1 MSSDSSVQDT
11 SQLASQAHTPRASVE
26 EGGVTFWLD
35 GEVLACACPDC
46 GSPMSIRLWLL
57 VADCWR
63 CGASLEL
70 TEEQERAVQRLLDQA
85 RQAAPAPEKKHPATQ
100 PTPPSPRPEPPR
112 QKKPAPQPVPIPEG
126 KPLPR
131 RQQSPWKDPVVRP
144 RPARPS
150 APRRPQRQEDSTA
163 RLRRLLGDLQA
174 WLISA
179 LLHMVLLIL
188 LACLLVNEEPAGPRL
203 LVLATRVGPE
213 DLEGGHKDPPQ
224 PDPVEFEDAGAP
236 EPEKPP
242 EVPEPPQIEE
252 EKPDEPPLPKG
263 EPPGEKEP
271 ELPPV
276 VGSPVSGGTG
286 RSLYAGR
293 RPEARAYLVRQEGG
307 TIETEAAVARGLEWL
322 ARHQSP
328 DGRWSLHRFHL
339 TRGCRRRCSH
349 PGTNSDVAGTA
360 LGLLPFLGAGQT
372 HRSGKYRR
380 HVLRGVQWLLAHQ
393 RPDGA
398 FRPMGTGQMYS
409 HGLAAIAVCELYGLT
424 QDSRLRLPAQ
434 KAVDYIVQAQHSQG
448 GWRYLPGQAGDT
460 SVTGWQ
466 LMALRSAQVA
476 GLRVPQSVFDRA
488 NRFLDRCQTN
498 SLGSLYSYMPHG
510 GVRVALT
517 AESLLCRM
525 YSGWTPRHAALR
537 EGCLWLL
544 AEHPPQAR
552 KTDMYY
558 WYYATQVMHHM
569 GSPYWPEWNEQMRE
583 ILVRTQETRGHAAGS
598 WTPQGGH
605 DRAGGRLYMTSLA
618 ICCLE
623 VYYRHLPLYRQVALG
638 SETDRQGESS
648 P

>member
-1 MSSDSSVQDT
+1 MNSDSSPQET
-11 SQLASQAHTPRASVE
+11 SELVSPPGPGRATIE
-26 EGGVTFWLD
+26 EGGIVFWLD

-70 TEEQERAVQRLLDQA
+70 TEEQERAVQRLLG
-85 RQAAPAPEKKHPATQ
+85 RGEAPAPAQPPRSPPPARRQERPARIPLGHPA
-100 PTPPSPRPEPPR
+100 PPR
-112 QKKPAPQPVPIPEG
+112 
-126 KPLPR
+126 R
-131 RQQSPWKDPVVRP
+131 QSPWKHPVEPRPVRRPPPKQP
-144 RPARPS
+144 RPAE
-150 APRRPQRQEDSTA
+150 EDSAA

-188 LACLLVNEEPAGPRL
+188 LACLLVGDEPESPRL

-213 DLEGGHKDPPQ
+213 DLEGGHQDPPK
-224 PDPVEFEDAGAP
+224 PDPVEFDDAGAP
-236 EPEKPP
+236 EPETPP
-242 EVPEPPQIEE
+242 EVPEPPKIEE
-252 EKPDEPPLPKG
+252 QKPEEPPLPQG
-263 EPPGEKEP
+263 DPPGEEKA

-286 RSLYAGR
+286 RSLLAGR
-293 RPEARAYLVRQEGG
+293 RPETRAYLVRQEGG
-307 TIETEAAVARGLEWL
+307 TIETEAAVARGLNWL
-322 ARHQSP
+322 VRHQSRN
-328 DGRWSLHRFHL
+328 GSWSLQRFNRSGL
-339 TRGCRRRCSH
+339 CRGRCSH
-349 PGTNSDVAGTA
+349 VGRVPSDVAGTA
-360 LGLLPFLGAGQT
+360 LALLPFLGAGQT

-380 HVLRGVQWLLAHQ
+380 QVQRGVGWLLAHQ
-393 RPDGA
+393 RPDGS
-398 FRPMGTGQMYS
+398 FRLTGAGGMYA
-409 HGLAAIAVCELYGLT
+409 HGLAAIALCELYGLT
-424 QDSRLRLPAQ
+424 QDSRLRAPAQ
-434 KAVDYIVQAQHSQG
+434 RAVDFIVQAQHSQG
-448 GWRYLPGQAGDT
+448 GWRYSPKQPGDT

-476 GLRVPQSVFDRA
+476 GLHVPQAVFDRA

-498 SLGSLYSYMPHG
+498 SLGSFYSYLPRG
-510 GVRVALT
+510 EVRVALT

-525 YSGWTPRHAALR
+525 YSGWTPQHAALR

-544 AEHPPQAR
+544 AEHPPHVR
-552 KTDMYY
+552 RSDMYY

-598 WTPQGGH
+598 WAPRGGH

-623 VYYRHLPLYRQVALG
+623 VYYRHLPLYRQVALEG
-638 SETDRQGESS
+638 DVEQSTAPAR
-648 P
+648 

>member
-1 MSSDSSVQDT
+1 MSSDSSVQNAADLV
-11 SQLASQAHTPRASVE
+11 SQPDLSRASVE
-26 EGGVTFWLD
+26 EGGITFWLD

-85 RQAAPAPEKKHPATQ
+85 RASAAPAADKQ
-100 PTPPSPRPEPPR
+100 QEPPR
-112 QKKPAPQPVPIPEG
+112 QKIPQKKAAPRPASIPLGRPAPQ
-126 KPLPR
+126 R
-131 RQQSPWKDPVVRP
+131 RQSPWKDPVQRSQP
-144 RPARPS
+144 SRRS
-150 APRRPQRQEDSTA
+150 APQRPGPEPEEDPAA
-163 RLRRLLGDLQA
+163 RLRRLLADLQA

-188 LACLLVNEEPAGPRL
+188 LACLLVGDESKEPRL

-224 PDPVEFEDAGAP
+224 PDPVEFDDAGAP

-242 EVPEPPQIEE
+242 QVPEPPKIDE

-263 EPPGEKEP
+263 ELPGEDP
-271 ELPPV
+271 MPPPV

-286 RSLYAGR
+286 RSILAGR
-293 RPEARAYLVRQEGG
+293 RPEVRAYLVRQEGG
-307 TIETEAAVARGLEWL
+307 TIETEAAVARGLVWL
-322 ARHQSP
+322 AHHQSR
-328 DGRWSLHRFHL
+328 DGSWSLHRFNRAGL
-339 TRGCRRRCSH
+339 CRGRCSH
-349 PGTNSDVAGTA
+349 PGTRSDVAGTA

-372 HRSGKYRR
+372 HRAGKYRR
-380 HVLRGVQWLLAHQ
+380 QVQQGIDWLLTHQ
-393 RPDGA
+393 QPDGS
-398 FRPMGTGQMYS
+398 FQPMGAGRMYA
-409 HGLAAIAVCELYGLT
+409 HGLAAIALCELYGLT
-424 QDSRLRLPAQ
+424 QDSRLREPAQ
-434 KAVDYIVQAQHSQG
+434 RAVDFIVQAQHSQG
-448 GWRYLPGQAGDT
+448 GWRYMPGQAGDT

-476 GLRVPQSVFDRA
+476 GLHVPQAVFDRA

-498 SLGSLYSYMPHG
+498 SLGSFYSYMPRG

-537 EGCLWLL
+537 EGCAWLL
-544 AEHPPQAR
+544 GAHPPSVR
-552 KTDMYY
+552 RSDMYY

-598 WTPQGGH
+598 WAPQGGH
-605 DRAGGRLYMTSLA
+605 DRSGGRLYMTSLA

-638 SETDRQGESS
+638 GEA
-648 P
+648 PPANPRP